1 MSDVIERIKK
11 RILDYYGKMLDGK
24 RKISCNDFML
34 YILKCFDEESAKE
47 PQECDSDCI
56 SRKKLMEEIKKK
68 SSGYLSEWDTA
79 GILNA
84 INNQPQVQLINQWI
98 PCSERLPEEHEEP
111 KDIYDPFTLAIEDTQ
126 YIMTSN
132 LVLVTVLDL
141 EKESIFVLDDCTV
154 GGKWC
159 NKADTWE
166 IIAWQPLPEPYK
178 KEV

>member
-1 MSDVIERIKK
+1 MVGDTVHFAGKK
-11 RILDYYGKMLDGK
+11 LGGRMNINNICGVT
-24 RKISCNDFML
+24 SCRH
-34 YILKCFDEESAKE
+34 CFDGNCNRSYWD
-47 PQECDSDCI
+47 ECEFRI
-56 SRKKLMEEIKKK
+56 AFENQIKNK
-68 SSGYLSEWDTA
+68 
-79 GILNA
+79 
-84 INNQPQVQLINQWI
+84 WI

-159 NKADTWE
+159 NKSDTWE

-178 KEV
+178 EQSNEA